1 MFNSLTRQLVVIIT
15 VFLPIPALG
24 ITLLTHLLLR
34 STLSDELRLP
44 LIIIGSTVISMLG
57 ATLIG
62 LFIRNR
68 LRPLWQLT
76 HAARSMGQGD
86 LKTPIQTTATTP
98 EIATL
103 AHTLEKSRNRILEM
117 MDETRRRHEVQ
128 SYFLANMSHEFRTP
142 LSGMKVSIELLH
154 ENARH
159 LSHAEL
165 EELLTSLDMSVT
177 TMQRLIDNLLESGKI
192 ESKRFN
198 LRRRQSAVEP
208 LMGEAIQVMQPLMS
222 RRKQTL
228 LVDEPLYIPD
238 LHVDPTRILQVI
250 VNLLSNASKY
260 SPMGARIDMV
270 VEVNPSDVCFA
281 IRDRGEGIPSERR
294 ETVFK
299 RFERLETGSETDYG
313 TGLGLSVVKAIVE
326 GHGGTVGIEPRD
338 GGGTAFWFT
347 LPLSA
352 SAA

>member
-1 MFNSLTRQLVVIIT
+1 MIAL
-15 VFLPIPALG
+15 FLPVPALC
-24 ITLLTHLLLR
+24 ITLVIHGLLH
-34 STLSDELRLP
+34 STLSEELRLP
-44 LIIIGSTVISMLG
+44 AMVVGGVAISLLG
-57 ATLIG
+57 AALIG

-68 LRPLWQLT
+68 LRPLWHLT
-76 HAARSMGQGD
+76 KAARSMGQGD
-86 LKTPIQTTATTP
+86 LKTAIHTSATTP
-98 EIATL
+98 EIVTL

-117 MDETRRRHEVQ
+117 LDETRRRHEVQ

-165 EELLTSLDMSVT
+165 EELLLSLDMSVT

-192 ESKRFN
+192 ESKRFS

-208 LMGEAIQVMQPLMS
+208 LMGEAIHVMQPLMS

-228 LVDEPLYIPD
+228 LVDEPLHIPD
-238 LHVDPTRILQVI
+238 LDIDPTRISQVI

-260 SPMGARIDMV
+260 SPMGARIDLV
-270 VEVNPSDVCFA
+270 VDVNPAHIYFA
-281 IRDRGEGIPSERR
+281 ILDRGEGIPHERR
-294 ETVFK
+294 EIVFK

-352 SAA
+352 SAALAIA